1 MPLMH
6 KSDPEIGTEISRNR
20 KANRITE
27 NHSALA
33 TQSELAPYAHG
44 GVLAHALQW
53 AQDDTVA
60 TSGTKRPASMKT
72 EKRTNYV

>member
-27 NHSALA
+27 NHRAWVNSFG
-33 TQSELAPYAHG
+33 SG
-44 GVLAHALQW
+44 GLR
-53 AQDDTVA
+53 AQ
-60 TSGTKRPASMKT
+60 
-72 EKRTNYV
+72 